1 MPDSSVIP
9 CCISPYDDL
18 YGNGTNQ
25 TLKEIWNSEKYKTL
39 RHNMLNDIP
48 SPGCE
53 RCYVLE
59 HSNFESMRESIN
71 RRFDSSFS
79 QVENTLEDGTF
90 QPEGPELEYIDIRFS
105 NLCNFKCRGCSP
117 ALSSSWY
124 EDHQQLFNYKS
135 QEAKV
140 KSIAIQSPSFW
151 EELKVAIPKSQEIY
165 FGGGEPLITK
175 EHFEILKILEEQK
188 RFDIRLSYNTNLAQ
202 LNYGQH
208 NLAEIWS
215 KFKFVKVGISIDD
228 IESRAEYFR
237 HGTKWSLIQSNL
249 EKLMDKHPTV
259 LRYVN
264 CTVSLMNVLYL
275 PEIFSQL
282 VSSGVI
288 TPNNFNINIMLA
300 PEEFSVQVLPTH
312 LKEKVRNKLSTFS
325 NELFKKGLEYLK
337 ASQDFQNLITFLDEQ
352 DKSELLPIFKERT
365 LKLDQLRNEN
375 FALTYPELAEL
386 VV

>member
-9 CCISPYDDL
+9 CCISPYDDI

-25 TLKEIWNSEKYKTL
+25 TLKEIWNSERYKKL
-39 RHNMLNDIP
+39 RQNMLNDIP

-59 HSNFESMRESIN
+59 NSKFESMRESIN
-71 RRFDSSFS
+71 KRFDKSFA
-79 QVENTLEDGTF
+79 QIENTLEDGTF
-90 QPEGPELEYIDIRFS
+90 QPEGPDLEYIDIRFS

-124 EDHQQLFNYKS
+124 DDHQQLFAYKS
-135 QEAKV
+135 QEPKV
-140 KSIAIQSPSFW
+140 KSIATQSPAFW
-151 EELKVAIPKSQEIY
+151 EELKVAIPNAQEIY

-175 EHFEILKILEEQK
+175 EHFEILKILEEQN

-215 KFKFVKVGISIDD
+215 KFNFVKVGISIDD
-228 IESRAEYFR
+228 IDSRAEYFR
-237 HGTKWSLIQSNL
+237 HGTKWPLIQANL
-249 EKLMDKHPTV
+249 QKLIDKHPTV

-275 PEIFSQL
+275 PEIFNQL

-288 TPNNFNINIMLA
+288 TPNSFNINIMLA
-300 PEEFSVQVLPTH
+300 PEEFSVQVLPPH
-312 LKEKVRNKLSTFS
+312 LKTLVRDKLSIFS
-325 NELFKKGLEYLK
+325 EELFNKGLTYFK
-337 ASQDFQNLITFLDEQ
+337 ASHDFRNIITFLDEQ
-352 DKSELLPIFKERT
+352 DKSNLLPVFKERT